1 MSHIYRAFIITAG
14 NLTAS
19 KAKCEAKNA
28 QGQFLHAGLPGHFKT
43 ALSPSGS
50 LPATH
55 YISAGLFSDA
65 EAAYLEAQ
73 LPASLT
79 VSDGT
84 TKQTIEGVLTTVPE
98 GPHELLKRLGLKII
112 SPAV

>member
-1 MSHIYRAFIITAG
+1 MKYRAFVITAG

-19 KAKCEAKNA
+19 KAKLEAK
-28 QGQFLHAGLPGHFKT
+28 GQEGNFLYPGLPGLFKT
-43 ALSPSGS
+43 ALSPSGAGN
-50 LPATH
+50 ATH

-84 TKQTIEGVLTTVPE
+84 TQKTIDGVLTTVPE
-98 GPHELLKRLGLKII
+98 GPHALLARLGLKMIQ
-112 SPAV
+112 PAL

>member
-1 MSHIYRAFIITAG
+1 MSHVYRAFVIAAG

-19 KAKCEAKNA
+19 KAKCEAKDA
-28 QGQFLHAGLPGHFKT
+28 QGQFLHGGLLGHFKT
-43 ALSPSGS
+43 PLSPSGNT
-50 LPATH
+50 PATH
-55 YISAGLFSDA
+55 YISAGQFSDE

-84 TKQTIEGVLTTVPE
+84 TTATVDGQSVTVPE
-98 GPHELLKRLGLKII
+98 GPHQLLARLGLQII
-112 SPAV
+112 SPPL

>member
-1 MSHIYRAFIITAG
+1 MNYRAFVITAG

-19 KAKCEAKNA
+19 KAKCEAK
-28 QGQFLHAGLPGHFKT
+28 GQEGNFLYPGLPGHFKT
-43 ALSPSGS
+43 PLSPTGAGN
-50 LPATH
+50 ATH
-55 YISAGLFSDA
+55 YISAGLFSDE

-84 TKQTIEGVLTTVPE
+84 TQKTINGVLTTVPE
-98 GPHELLKRLGLKII
+98 GPHELLKRLGLQII
-112 SPAV
+112 NPEI